1 MAKFYVV
8 QGSVLV
14 ERNKSVPVGG
24 LVELEPKVAGEL
36 VANGF
41 LLEEKQFHA
50 RKKMLEGALDSGGVL
65 SKGDEKLAK
74 ALGLKAGAAEAPAKK
89 ADDGKVKP

>member
-14 ERNKSVPVGG
+14 ERNKSVGVGG
-24 LVELEPKVAGEL
+24 LVELEPKSAGEL
-36 VANGF
+36 VASGF

-65 SKGDEKLAK
+65 SKGDAKLAQ
-74 ALGLKAGAAEAPAKK
+74 ALGLKAGAAEAAVKTEKK
-89 ADDGKVKP
+89 S

>member
-24 LVELEPKVAGEL
+24 LVELEPKAAGEL
-36 VANGF
+36 VASGF

-65 SKGDEKLAK
+65 SKGDAK
-74 ALGLKAGAAEAPAKK
+74 MAQALGLKAGAAEAPVKTEKK
-89 ADDGKVKP
+89 S

>member
-14 ERNKSVPVGG
+14 ERNKSVSVGG
-24 LVELEPKVAGEL
+24 LVELEPKAAGEL
-36 VANGF
+36 VASGF

-65 SKGDEKLAK
+65 SKGDAKLAQ
-74 ALGLKAGAAEAPAKK
+74 ALGLKAGAAEASVKMEKK
-89 ADDGKVKP
+89 S

>member
-8 QGSVLV
+8 QGNVFT
-14 ERNKSVPVGG
+14 ERSKSVGPGG
-24 LVELEPKVAGEL
+24 FVELEPKQAADL
-36 VANGF
+36 VVSGF

-74 ALGLKAGAAEAPAKK
+74 ALGLKAGAAEAPAKTEK
-89 ADDGKVKP
+89 KP